1 MRNRLQTWS
10 GVLALSSVFA
20 LGTASRSDAQTKL
33 LRFPDLHGDKVVFT
47 YAGDLWTAP
56 TGGGLASRLSAHPG
70 LELFAKFS
78 PDGKQI
84 AFTGQYDGDE
94 QVYVIPSSG
103 GEPRQL
109 TYYPARGP
117 LPDRW
122 GFDNQVYGWTP
133 DGKSVLFR
141 SMREGWTMTDTRLYT
156 VPAEGGLPKAL
167 PMPVSGGGTFSPD
180 ATKVLYS
187 PLTREFRTW
196 KRYQGGWAQ
205 DLFIFDLASSAIEPV
220 AHSPRSERDP
230 MWIGDKIYFASDRTG
245 TLNLFEFDPS
255 TKGVRQLT
263 TSTEHDV
270 RWPSAG
276 DDGRIVYE
284 LGGDLFVLDLRSG
297 RSTPIPITVPTD
309 ALARRPS
316 RVVVAPALIEDFALS
331 PRGERALFVGRGDVF
346 SAPIEKGA
354 VRNLTRS
361 LGRRMTRPP
370 AGRPTAARSLISRTR
385 PARRNST

>member
-1 MRNRLQTWS
+1 MRNRLQTWT
-10 GVLALSSVFA
+10 GVLALASVYS
-20 LGTASRSDAQTKL
+20 LGTGSRSDADTKL

-56 TGGGLASRLSAHPG
+56 AGGGLASRLTAHPG

-78 PDGKQI
+78 PDGQQI

-122 GFDNQVYGWTP
+122 GFDNQVYGWSP
-133 DGKSVLFR
+133 DGKSVVFR

-156 VPAEGGLPKAL
+156 VPAAGGLPKAL
-167 PMPVSGGGTFSPD
+167 PMPVSGGGAFSPD
-180 ATKVLYS
+180 GTKIVYS

-205 DLFIFDLASSAIEPV
+205 DLYIFDLATSAIEPV

-245 TLNLFEFDPS
+245 TLNLFEFDTR

-263 TSTEHDV
+263 DEH
-270 RWPSAG
+270 R
-276 DDGRIVYE
+276 
-284 LGGDLFVLDLRSG
+284 
-297 RSTPIPITVPTD
+297 
-309 ALARRPS
+309 ARRPLAQRRRRRPDRLRTGGRAS
-316 RVVVAPALIEDFALS
+316 CPRPPVVPVDTDPDHRAHRRPGPAAVE
-331 PRGERALFVGRGDVF
+331 GRGRPVLDRGLCLEPQGRAGLVRRPRAT
-346 SAPIEKGA
+346 SSRRRSRKGPCGTSPVPRAP
-354 VRNLTRS
+354 T
-361 LGRRMTRPP
+361 TRPP
-370 AGRPTAARSLISRTR
+370 AGRPTASRSLTFRTP
-385 PARRNST
+385 PARRSST